1 MAEIQ
6 IVDLKEDSCR
16 FLLSDASESLA
27 NSIRRAMI
35 SRVPTMAV
43 DFIDIYMNTSSMYDE
58 VLAHRI
64 GQIPLKTDLEK
75 YNLREEC
82 VCKGEGCPS
91 CQVSLRLNVEGPRIV
106 YSGDFIS
113 DDPDVVPAYDN
124 IPIVKL
130 KEGQQLMLEATA
142 RLGFGKEHS
151 KFQPVVACG
160 YRIVPEITIAENC
173 TSCMECVRS
182 CPRNVF
188 SSDDGKVSV
197 KNILECSL
205 CMECVKVCEEDAVKI
220 NEDTGKFVF
229 YFEVDG
235 SMSPETVLREAL
247 NFLKSRFTELAEMV
261 EDLS

>member
-1 MAEIQ
+1 MVKIQ
-6 IVDLKEDSCR
+6 IIDLNEDKCR

-35 SRVPTMAV
+35 SHVPTMAV

-75 YNLREEC
+75 YNLKEEC
-82 VCKGEGCPS
+82 ACKGEGCPS

-113 DDPDVVPAYDN
+113 DDPDVAPAYKD

-160 YRIVPEITIAENC
+160 YRIVPEITIDEKC
-173 TSCMECVRS
+173 TSCMNCVKS

-188 SSDDGKVSV
+188 SESEGKVSV
-197 KNILECSL
+197 TNILECSL
-205 CMECVKVCEEDAVKI
+205 CMECVRVCEERAIEIDEK
-220 NEDTGKFVF
+220 TGKFLF
-229 YFEVDG
+229 YYEVDG
-235 SMSPETVLREAL
+235 SIPPELAL
-247 NFLKSRFTELAEMV
+247 KKALEILKSRFDDLAEKV
-261 EDLS
+261 GDLG